1 MMSSLIGFG
10 VASLVIVLM
19 FWAVFR
25 WGKTSQKKE
34 DLDETVEIKDKQLR
48 TRKPTMRELV
58 DRLRKGG
65 F

>member
-1 MMSSLIGFG
+1 
-10 VASLVIVLM
+10 M

-58 DRLRKGG
+58 GRLRKGG